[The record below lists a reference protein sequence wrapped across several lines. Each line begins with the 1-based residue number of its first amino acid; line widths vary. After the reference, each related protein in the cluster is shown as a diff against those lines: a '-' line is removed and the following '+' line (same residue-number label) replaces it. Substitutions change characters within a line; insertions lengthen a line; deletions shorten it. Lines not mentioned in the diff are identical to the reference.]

1 MSATP
6 LLKVEDL
13 TITFHAH
20 DKATVAASG
29 VSYELNSGEVLAVV
43 GESGSGK
50 SVSALALTQLLP
62 SAPTCVVSGKI
73 NLEGINL
80 LSLSEK
86 EISKYRGKVIAYIF
100 QDPGTSLNPVY
111 SVEFQ
116 IAEAIKIHR
125 PEITDVQAAVIQSL
139 NEVRIHEPEK
149 VAQQYPHEL
158 SGGMQQRV
166 MIAMALAC
174 NPRILVADEP
184 TTALDVTTQ
193 ARVMELLS
201 RIVEQRGLAVIL
213 ITHDLGVASQFCDRL
228 SVMYGGKIVE
238 TGSIKDVISA
248 PLHPYTKALINSVCT
263 VDLDVTK
270 PMIAIGGQPPV
281 LSNLPSGCTFHPRCP
296 MANTTSCITTMPELV
311 TIGASRTA
319 ACDLIDTKSGS
330 KGFSHV

>member
-20 DKATVAASG
+20 EKATVAASG

-73 NLEGINL
+73 TLEGINL

-125 PEITDVQAAVIQSL
+125 PEISDVRAAVIQSL

-184 TTALDVTTQ
+184 TTALDVTIQ
-193 ARVMELLS
+193 KEIIDLLAHLC
-201 RIVEQRGLAVIL
+201 RQRGMSILL
-213 ITHDLGVASQFCDRL
+213 ITHNFGIVANFANRVI
-228 SVMYGGKIVE
+228 VMRHGKVVE
-238 TGSIKDVISA
+238 TGSAQHVLEN
-248 PLHPYTKALINSVCT
+248 PTHPYTQGLIACIPR
-263 VDLDVTK
+263 L
-270 PMIAIGGQPPV
+270 GQKRHRLTTLPTE
-281 LSNLPSGCTFHPRCP
+281 LS
-296 MANTTSCITTMPELV
+296 
-311 TIGASRTA
+311 
-319 ACDLIDTKSGS
+319 
-330 KGFSHV
+330 

>member
-20 DKATVAASG
+20 EKATVAASG

-73 NLEGINL
+73 TLEGINL

-125 PEITDVQAAVIQSL
+125 PEISDVRAAVIQSL

-149 VAQQYPHEL
+149 VAHQYPHEL

-184 TTALDVTTQ
+184 TTALDVTIQ
-193 ARVMELLS
+193 KEIIDLLAHLC
-201 RIVEQRGLAVIL
+201 RQRGMSILL
-213 ITHDLGVASQFCDRL
+213 ITHNFGIVANFANRVI
-228 SVMYGGKIVE
+228 VMRHGKVVE
-238 TGSIKDVISA
+238 TGSAQHVLEN
-248 PLHPYTKALINSVCT
+248 PTHPYTQGLIACIPR
-263 VDLDVTK
+263 L
-270 PMIAIGGQPPV
+270 GQKRHRLTTLPTE
-281 LSNLPSGCTFHPRCP
+281 LS
-296 MANTTSCITTMPELV
+296 
-311 TIGASRTA
+311 
-319 ACDLIDTKSGS
+319 
-330 KGFSHV
+330 

>member
-1 MSATP
+1 MPATP

-13 TITFHAH
+13 TVTFHTH
-20 DKATVAASG
+20 EKATVAASG

-62 SAPTCVVSGKI
+62 SSPTCVVSGKI
-73 NLEGINL
+73 ILEGINL

-86 EISKYRGKVIAYIF
+86 EISRYRGKVIAYIF

-125 PEITDVQAAVIQSL
+125 PEISDVHAAVIQSL
-139 NEVRIHEPEK
+139 NEVRIHEPVK

-184 TTALDVTTQ
+184 TTALDVTIQ
-193 ARVMELLS
+193 KEIIDLLAHLC
-201 RIVEQRGLAVIL
+201 RERGMSILL
-213 ITHDLGVASQFCDRL
+213 ITHNFGIVANFANRVI
-228 SVMYGGKIVE
+228 VMRHGKVVE
-238 TGSIKDVISA
+238 TGSAQHVLEN
-248 PLHPYTKALINSVCT
+248 PTHPYTQGLIACIPR
-263 VDLDVTK
+263 L
-270 PMIAIGGQPPV
+270 GQKRHR
-281 LSNLPSGCTFHPRCP
+281 LTTLPS
-296 MANTTSCITTMPELV
+296 
-311 TIGASRTA
+311 
-319 ACDLIDTKSGS
+319 DLS
-330 KGFSHV
+330 